1 MTNKTNQFGP
11 MGVDGQKFF
20 TDQSLAESIRN
31 SNQGVF
37 ELVFNYY
44 YSGLVVYADQIIK
57 NMAVSEDIVQSVFM
71 KLWETREV
79 IEIRSFRSYFIQ
91 CVKNRCIDHIR
102 SQQVKQ
108 RVDNRIPETINLVM
122 EEDLWTKNELNELLE
137 NSIESLPP
145 RCREIFKM
153 SRFENLKIAEI
164 ADQLNISR
172 RTVETQ
178 ISNALKILRVKL
190 ADYIGIMVALL
201 IIR

>member
-1 MTNKTNQFGP
+1 
-11 MGVDGQKFF
+11 MGDDGQKLF

-102 SQQVKQ
+102 NQQVKQ
-108 RVDNRIPETINLVM
+108 RVGNRVPETINLMM

-164 ADQLNISR
+164 ADQLNISK

-178 ISNALKILRVKL
+178 ISNALKVLRVKL

>member
-1 MTNKTNQFGP
+1 

-102 SQQVKQ
+102 NQQVKQ
-108 RVDNRIPETINLVM
+108 RIDIRIPETINLVM

-137 NSIESLPP
+137 NSIEGLPP

-164 ADQLNISR
+164 ADQLNISK

-178 ISNALKILRVKL
+178 ISNALKVLRVKL

-201 IIR
+201 IMR